1 MLSHIPFLFKKSGAA
16 TSSWARSPDLAT
28 TRDRALTLGRL
39 VGCDEVSSSAQ
50 LLQCLGQVPA
60 DEIVAQQ
67 QQVSLLFIFFFF
79 PTYHSIKWELHGD
92 NNKNDIKT
100 DGEQE
105 DQEDKE
111 EEGTEE
117 AKEEE
122 GGGEGEGLFRS
133 SSAQIEYALSY

>member
-28 TRDRALTLGRL
+28 ARDRALTLGRL

-67 QQVSLLFIFFFF
+67 QQVSLLFIFFFV
-79 PTYHSIKWELHGD
+79 PTYHSLKWELHGD
-92 NNKNDIKT
+92 NNKNEIKT
-100 DGEQE
+100 
-105 DQEDKE
+105 
-111 EEGTEE
+111 
-117 AKEEE
+117 
-122 GGGEGEGLFRS
+122 R
-133 SSAQIEYALSY
+133 